1 VDAVNRHT
9 RWRRAAGAAA
19 LLALLAGCGAGSDV
33 RSFVDDTFDEQSESG
48 DTSTYLA
55 AAPVAAAAGQIAGAV
70 PPAAQADDAG
80 SRYLRYDDDLV
91 VVSPASGGSIVRVED
106 LDGAYRAGTYAYLGP
121 GFTPGSPAGTDDDDV
136 K

>member
-1 VDAVNRHT
+1 MNRHA

-19 LLALLAGCGAGSDV
+19 LLALVAGCGAGSDV
-33 RSFVDDTFDEQSESG
+33 RGFVDDTFDEQSESG

-55 AAPVAAAAGQIAGAV
+55 AAPVVAAAGQIAGAV

-80 SRYLRYDDDLV
+80 SRYLRYDDDIV

-106 LDGAYRAGTYAYLGP
+106 LDGAYRDGTYAYLGP
-121 GFTPGSPAGTDDDDV
+121 GFTPGSPAETDDDDDV